1 MAESPAL
8 REPDRSSGAPSLG
21 PLTRLP
27 DGRQATPRLD
37 DICPYLMT
45 EGRAWRSAT
54 PVPEHRCSALEP
66 PAPLAPAKQRRLC
79 LQAAHRTCATF
90 LAAEG
95 QLASLAGVETGLP
108 TPPATVPRG
117 TIDSR
122 WRFTTTTPLVVERAP
137 SFGPAVAGLGPGQ
150 LGLVVLALVAFG
162 AIVLARSPSNPDRTG
177 SSPPTPTPIASS
189 QVSPSA
195 PASPSPPSP
204 SVEPS
209 EEPSTGPP
217 ASPEPSPSPTP
228 AASYRTYRVRAGDT
242 LSTIA
247 ARFGTSVKALAEL
260 NRIADP
266 SLIRVGQLLLIP

>member
-8 REPDRSSGAPSLG
+8 REPDRPRGAPPLG
-21 PLTRLP
+21 PLRRLP
-27 DGRQATPRLD
+27 DGRQVTPRLD
-37 DICPYLMT
+37 DICPYLTT

-66 PAPLAPAKQRRLC
+66 PAPLASAKQRRLC

-95 QLASLAGVETGLP
+95 QLASLAGVETGPP
-108 TPPATVPRG
+108 TPPATVPRRAIEG
-117 TIDSR
+117 R

-137 SFGPAVAGLGPGQ
+137 SFLPVVAGLGPGQ
-150 LGLVVLALVAFG
+150 IGLVVLALVAFG
-162 AIVLARSPSNPDRTG
+162 AIVLARSPSSADQTG
-177 SSPPTPTPIASS
+177 SSEPTPTPIASS

-195 PASPSPPSP
+195 PASPSPASP

-209 EEPSTGPP
+209 AEPSAGPS
-217 ASPEPSPSPTP
+217 ASPALSPSPTP
-228 AASYRTYRVRAGDT
+228 AASFRTYRVRAGDT

-247 ARFGTSVKALAEL
+247 ARFGTTVKALADL
-260 NRIADP
+260 NGIADP